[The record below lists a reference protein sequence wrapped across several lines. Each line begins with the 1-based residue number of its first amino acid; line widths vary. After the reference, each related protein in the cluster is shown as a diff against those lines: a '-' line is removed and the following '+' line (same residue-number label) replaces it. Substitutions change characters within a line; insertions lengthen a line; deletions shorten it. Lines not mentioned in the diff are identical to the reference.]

1 VKGDRVL
8 VAGAGGDLAPAF
20 LEALAGRGAEPI
32 LVGRNAEALTER
44 ADRFGARSYVADLAD
59 PLSTE
64 ALAEAVGPVDG
75 VINLAGAFAAAPVRS
90 TDPALYRRMIDAN
103 LSSLFFLARAF
114 LPALAER
121 RGFLLGVSA
130 AAGWHRG
137 GRNLGAYAAAKAGVL
152 ALLGAIRAEE
162 PRVRVLALVPMA
174 AIDTPKN
181 RRAMPDAD
189 PSGWIRP
196 EALAAA
202 ALDAL
207 DLEGGRVFEL
217 PVYPPGA

>member
-1 VKGDRVL
+1 MKGARVL

-20 LEALAGRGAEPI
+20 LEALVRRGAEPI

-44 ADRFGARSYVADLAD
+44 AERFGARSYVADLAD

-121 RGFLLGVSA
+121 RGFLLGVAA

-174 AIDTPKN
+174 AIDTPGN

-189 PSGWIRP
+189 PAGWIRP

-202 ALDAL
+202 ALDAIG
-207 DLEGGRVFEL
+207 LEGGRVFEL

>member
-1 VKGDRVL
+1 MRGARVV
-8 VAGAGGDLAPAF
+8 VAGAGGDLALAF
-20 LEALAGRGAEPI
+20 LEALAEAGVEPI

-75 VINLAGAFAAAPVRS
+75 AIHLAGAFAAAPVRA
-90 TDPALYRRMIDAN
+90 TDPALYHRMIEAN
-103 LSSLFFLARAF
+103 LSSLFFLARAL
-114 LPALAER
+114 LPGLAER
-121 RGFLLGVSA
+121 EGFLVGVSA
-130 AAGWHRG
+130 AAGWNRG

-152 ALLGAIRAEE
+152 ALLGSIRAEE

-174 AIDTPKN
+174 AIDTPRN
-181 RRAMPDAD
+181 RRAMPEAD
-189 PSGWIRP
+189 PSKWIRP
-196 EALAAA
+196 EALARA
-202 ALDAL
+202 ALHAL
-207 DLEGGRVFEL
+207 SLSGGRVFEL